1 MPQFLKKVDL
11 YGRDIPSFSMQGETR
26 VSTSMGGIMTLIIV
40 YVTFLYATLKFQ
52 HLVERNNPQVVQW
65 KKNDVL
71 HDEVFHVDED
81 KFMMAFAI
89 EDFVTYDSKTDPRY
103 LKWQTV
109 YLEVKDGVTITERE
123 IDTYPC
129 TEGDYKRFK

>member
-1 MPQFLKKVDL
+1 
-11 YGRDIPSFSMQGETR
+11 MQGETR
-26 VSTSMGGIMTLIIV
+26 VFTSMGGIMTLIIV

-65 KKNDVL
+65 KKNGVL
-71 HDEVFHVDED
+71 QDEVFHSDED
-81 KFMMAFAI
+81 NFMIAFAI

-109 YLEVKDGVTITERE
+109 YLEVKDGVTITERK

-129 TEGDYKRFK
+129 TEKDFKRFK